1 MMMMTMMIKRVAV
14 AGAVALI
21 LAFFFKHFLF
31 FSLSFPFFVYLLTS
45 TFSNPSAFAAALI

>member
-1 MMMMTMMIKRVAV
+1 MMMMMMIKRVAV

-21 LAFFFKHFLF
+21 LAFFLKHFLF

-45 TFSNPSAFAAALI
+45 TFSNLSAFAAALI